1 MTHMTNERL
10 FREEYK
16 GMKLRSRI
24 GQKRSPFG
32 MYVQLSVYH
41 SCDRNEVLDALN
53 MKTAWDLRKVKGVLN
68 LNSSWLTNF
77 KLSEMLLKVIVIN
90 RPLRYRVLM

>member
-1 MTHMTNERL
+1 MTNERL

-24 GQKRSPFG
+24 GQRRSPFG
-32 MYVQLSVYH
+32 MFVQLSVYY
-41 SCDRNEVLDALN
+41 SCDRNEVLDALS
-53 MKTAWDLRKVKGVLN
+53 MKIAWDLRKVKGGFN

-77 KLSEMLLKVIVIN
+77 KLSEMLLKVIIIN
-90 RPLRYRVLM
+90 RPLRCRMLM